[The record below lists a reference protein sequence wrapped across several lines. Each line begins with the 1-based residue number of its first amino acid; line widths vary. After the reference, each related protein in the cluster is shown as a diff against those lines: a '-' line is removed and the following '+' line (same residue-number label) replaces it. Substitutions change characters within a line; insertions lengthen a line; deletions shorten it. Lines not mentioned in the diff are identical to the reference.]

1 MNEGNICLSEWLY
14 FDFNEERKNVDLLEL
29 NLHQL
34 KNYSKATQN
43 LEKFEIIKIS
53 KIRKNF
59 CSKILNNN
67 FLTAVIYEIRSD
79 QSIFVQFLIY
89 LFTIYFSFICNLL
102 INVFL

>member
-53 KIRKNF
+53 KSEKTFAAR
-59 CSKILNNN
+59 S
-67 FLTAVIYEIRSD
+67 LTTT
-79 QSIFVQFLIY
+79 F
-89 LFTIYFSFICNLL
+89 
-102 INVFL
+102 